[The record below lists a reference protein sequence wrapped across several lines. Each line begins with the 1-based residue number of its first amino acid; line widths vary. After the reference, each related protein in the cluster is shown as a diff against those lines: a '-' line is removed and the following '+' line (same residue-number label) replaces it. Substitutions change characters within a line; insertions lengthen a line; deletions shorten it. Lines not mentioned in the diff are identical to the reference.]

1 MRAAP
6 RLATVALLVLLSAIA
21 AGPVSIGPVDAAPS
35 DDNPVSVLVTTLA
48 PRSLGAG
55 LSPVQVAGTLTNH
68 GSSAIRSVLVRLRVG
83 EAITNRSQLAAADNE
98 PSATT
103 RRGPVIAVN
112 DLGPGQTAAFDL
124 QMTVADLHLRGIGVY
139 PIQVEARGQVGN
151 ERSSTQIGLAS
162 SYVPWF
168 PSRPVKTRIAWLWPV
183 VDSPHQGQP
192 TALIN
197 DGLATSLAAGGRLT
211 RLLDGVR
218 TGALGACDVNAV
230 PFTSPTP
237 APASPG
243 SATAG
248 PAAAGPATIGSA
260 TVQPVPVAPCQ
271 REVVPVTYAV
281 DADLLNDVLT
291 VTKPYRVTTGD
302 GRTLNQPGLA
312 SARRWLAG
320 LRSDVISAR
329 NDVFALP
336 WADPDLVAINR
347 QVALRDEVAKAQSLG
362 QRTTQDLL
370 QTTLLTG
377 VAWPPPGPLTPA
389 ALDAVVAGDTSAV
402 VLDETALP
410 PLPDQTG
417 RTPDTRAQISSSLG
431 GVTGLV
437 VDSMLSDLVAAPAG
451 AQGARLAEQRWLVET
466 AMIAAE
472 RPGEARTLVVAP
484 SRRAMLDPTVVANVV
499 ADSGRLPWLCP
510 VALRDVPGGRETCT
524 GQAQPAVGRP
534 AEDRGQFEPPQN
546 TGNELPPTYLQRVI
560 AARATEAQLTD
571 AVLTQGNTQTTDTK
585 ARLLKARLRTESVAW
600 RSDPQGGQRMLQ
612 SYLDEVNG
620 LCSMVTVTTGGR
632 VLLTSTSGTIKV
644 SIQNRLNQPV
654 TVGVDLSAA
663 NLSRLTT
670 QPTTTV
676 EVGPSSSRTV
686 DIKVTALTSGRFL
699 AYAQLRDRDG
709 RPFGARTELVV
720 RSSRYGRVALALTG
734 LGAGLLLV
742 AVGVRITR
750 RALRRDPAGPAAPGP
765 AG

>member
-1 MRAAP
+1 M
-6 RLATVALLVLLSAIA
+6 
-21 AGPVSIGPVDAAPS
+21 
-35 DDNPVSVLVTTLA
+35 
-48 PRSLGAG
+48 
-55 LSPVQVAGTLTNH
+55 
-68 GSSAIRSVLVRLRVG
+68 
-83 EAITNRSQLAAADNE
+83 
-98 PSATT
+98 
-103 RRGPVIAVN
+103 
-112 DLGPGQTAAFDL
+112 
-124 QMTVADLHLRGIGVY
+124 
-139 PIQVEARGQVGN
+139 
-151 ERSSTQIGLAS
+151 
-162 SYVPWF
+162 
-168 PSRPVKTRIAWLWPV
+168 
-183 VDSPHQGQP
+183 
-192 TALIN
+192 
-197 DGLATSLAAGGRLT
+197 
-211 RLLDGVR
+211 
-218 TGALGACDVNAV
+218 
-230 PFTSPTP
+230 
-237 APASPG
+237 
-243 SATAG
+243 
-248 PAAAGPATIGSA
+248 
-260 TVQPVPVAPCQ
+260 
-271 REVVPVTYAV
+271 TYAV
-281 DADLLNDVLT
+281 DADLLSDVST
-291 VTKPYRVTTGD
+291 VTKPYLVTTGD

-320 LRSDVISAR
+320 LRSDVVSAR

-362 QRTTQDLL
+362 QRTAQDLL

-377 VAWPPPGPLTPA
+377 FAWPPAGPLTPA
-389 ALDAVVAGDTSAV
+389 ALDTVVAGDTNAV

-417 RTPDTRAQISSSLG
+417 RTPDTRAEISSSLG
-431 GVTGLV
+431 GVTGLI
-437 VDSMLSDLVAAPAG
+437 VDSVLSDLVAAPAG

-472 RPGEARTLVVAP
+472 RPGEARTLLVAP
-484 SRRAMLDPTVVANVV
+484 SRRAMLDPAVVANVV

-546 TGNELPPTYLQRVI
+546 TGNELPPTYLQRVT

-571 AVLTQGNTQTTDTK
+571 AVLSQGNTQTTDTK

-600 RSDPQGGQRMLQ
+600 RTDPQGGQRMLQ

-670 QPTTTV
+670 QPTTAL

-709 RPFGARTELVV
+709 RPFGAQTELVV

-750 RALRRDPAGPAAPGP
+750 RALRRSGASPTGPAEPGA